1 MEGLQLMLALAFS
14 ERVRLWQ
21 FRCAGIAPRLRDGD
35 WSAAS
40 WSWLARQHPHRS
52 GIHREAPRLSSRP
65 EQSPEMLVLIMAAI
79 VAQLSGSAIS
89 QEEADSKN
97 HPNQHNG

>member
-1 MEGLQLMLALAFS
+1 MSAIKVSRTPPGNA
-14 ERVRLWQ
+14 VRGGPSID
-21 FRCAGIAPRLRDGD
+21 A
-35 WSAAS
+35 
-40 WSWLARQHPHRS
+40 QHPHRS